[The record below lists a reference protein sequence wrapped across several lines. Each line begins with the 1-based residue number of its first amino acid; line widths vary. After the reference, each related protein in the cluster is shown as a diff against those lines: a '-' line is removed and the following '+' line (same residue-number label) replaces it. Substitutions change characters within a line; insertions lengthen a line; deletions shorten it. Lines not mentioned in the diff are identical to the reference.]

1 MWSLDESTVCLLAS
15 FVNVQA
21 KDQIYL
27 KLLKAISISSSLAAL
42 LLLHFFLCVYN
53 HCLDMRLL
61 IVQYEKSR
69 MAKNRKRSSWKLM
82 LTIELSFS
90 VWDHHGHSGLKS
102 EKKVYCFVLIS
113 QETYRIEVL
122 YYDKKKFK
130 HQWFYLLI
138 WGTNHAATHYL
149 LHFFP
154 FLAHRAM
161 EDLIKSWRWWLKI
174 GF

>member
-42 LLLHFFLCVYN
+42 LLLRFFLCVYN

-69 MAKNRKRSSWKLM
+69 MAKKRKR
-82 LTIELSFS
+82 LS
-90 VWDHHGHSGLKS
+90 
-102 EKKVYCFVLIS
+102 
-113 QETYRIEVL
+113 
-122 YYDKKKFK
+122 
-130 HQWFYLLI
+130 
-138 WGTNHAATHYL
+138 
-149 LHFFP
+149 
-154 FLAHRAM
+154 
-161 EDLIKSWRWWLKI
+161 
-174 GF
+174 

>member
-1 MWSLDESTVCLLAS
+1 MITERCKNLLHFVRRSEKNWPAGFVQAGGQSIVYQYYSIAEHSTHYIVHILYYYLYTTQHTAANGSEHFPLSDTMPQEMWSLDESTVCLLAS

-69 MAKNRKRSSWKLM
+69 MAKKRKR
-82 LTIELSFS
+82 LS
-90 VWDHHGHSGLKS
+90 
-102 EKKVYCFVLIS
+102 
-113 QETYRIEVL
+113 
-122 YYDKKKFK
+122 
-130 HQWFYLLI
+130 
-138 WGTNHAATHYL
+138 
-149 LHFFP
+149 
-154 FLAHRAM
+154 
-161 EDLIKSWRWWLKI
+161 
-174 GF
+174 